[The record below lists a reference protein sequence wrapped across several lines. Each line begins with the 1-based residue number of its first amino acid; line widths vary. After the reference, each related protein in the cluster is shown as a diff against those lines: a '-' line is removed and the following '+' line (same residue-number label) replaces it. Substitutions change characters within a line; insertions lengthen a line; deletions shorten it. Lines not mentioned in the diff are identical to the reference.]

1 MYQNLVDKRTRTKLH
16 KHIMEQ
22 NGGEIPQLFTYK
34 GKKFDLLDV
43 MGHLD
48 KDRKG
53 NIIIRRNAK
62 SEMVD
67 KKGRKVNQKG
77 YLVDN
82 EGNVINKDGKVMFE
96 NFTLSKDGEIPKLFP
111 FLKFNIDEVKG
122 DYEMDPLGNPMLQK
136 TREGYLVDSKG
147 RRVNSK
153 GYLVDNNGNVVNKRG
168 IVVFNKRLLEDDGE
182 IPKVFRAGL
191 LRKDTFDSFSQLMS
205 EIEDLERLQEMGEN
219 GGQND
224 PRMQDKMRRRMEK
237 ENERM
242 QKKID
247 KIVDGDEDEGML
259 MKELEELA
267 KGGPNAAPGEGGID
281 QRNATARLSDGGNT
295 SVDSMME
302 DTPSNY
308 NALNQRFME
317 VENVKNKARKNMGRQ
332 TQVKEGNEE
341 DEEGSEYSYMPDRRM
356 RKKKKKKKKKR
367 AADGTIDERE
377 LMMAKA
383 YGGLSQNQ
391 VDKLLAL
398 RKQ

>member
-1 MYQNLVDKRTRTKLH
+1 
-16 KHIMEQ
+16 
-22 NGGEIPQLFTYK
+22 
-34 GKKFDLLDV
+34 
-43 MGHLD
+43 
-48 KDRKG
+48 
-53 NIIIRRNAK
+53 
-62 SEMVD
+62 
-67 KKGRKVNQKG
+67 
-77 YLVDN
+77 
-82 EGNVINKDGKVMFE
+82 
-96 NFTLSKDGEIPKLFP
+96 
-111 FLKFNIDEVKG
+111 
-122 DYEMDPLGNPMLQK
+122 MLQK

-317 VENVKNKARKNMGRQ
+317 VENVKNKARKNMGR
-332 TQVKEGNEE
+332 
-341 DEEGSEYSYMPDRRM
+341 
-356 RKKKKKKKKKR
+356 
-367 AADGTIDERE
+367 
-377 LMMAKA
+377 
-383 YGGLSQNQ
+383 
-391 VDKLLAL
+391 
-398 RKQ
+398 